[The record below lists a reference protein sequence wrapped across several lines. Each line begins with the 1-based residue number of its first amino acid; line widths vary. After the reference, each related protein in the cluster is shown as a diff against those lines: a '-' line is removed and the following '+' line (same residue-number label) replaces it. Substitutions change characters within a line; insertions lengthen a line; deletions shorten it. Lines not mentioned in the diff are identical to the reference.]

1 MVYCY
6 AMITRVIWLRP
17 AVPIAPTTRPRS
29 SAILRQG
36 DELVGPDGDRR
47 SATPILVVVTRSCGS
62 WQAAADT
69 DAVKPAAVQ
78 AGTCRVH
85 ILACHLVEGGRAAR
99 RGHRPA
105 SHPLRD

>member
-1 MVYCY
+1 V
-6 AMITRVIWLRP
+6 
-17 AVPIAPTTRPRS
+17 S
-29 SAILRQG
+29 SGFVQLYLSLRQR
-36 DELVGPDGDRR
+36 DRGQAPFYATVMNLSDR
-47 SATPILVVVTRSCGS
+47 TEIGAQRTPILVVVTRSCGS
-62 WQAAADT
+62 RQAAADT

-85 ILACHLVEGGRAAR
+85 IVACHLVEGGRAAR